1 MDSISKPKDI
11 VERVKEMGQTSVALT
26 DHGTTS
32 GLIETYKI
40 CKKQGI
46 HFVFGVEGYL
56 VDDVLIKEGGY
67 SHICL
72 WAKNNTG
79 YLNLKKLVSLS
90 NEHKYKKPLS

>member
-32 GLIETYKI
+32 GLIETYKV

-46 HFVFGVEGYL
+46 HFVFGVR
-56 VDDVLIKEGGY
+56 
-67 SHICL
+67 
-72 WAKNNTG
+72 
-79 YLNLKKLVSLS
+79 VS
-90 NEHKYKKPLS
+90 